1 MHESRYKKYKNKL
14 THLIKIAKKQYYEE
28 KFEEV
33 KNNHKATWRLINEVI
48 NKRKAR
54 PSFPSSFKS
63 GNNILSDPSDIA
75 NSFCKYF
82 TNVGPDLARKIPN
95 TNISFHSFLNS
106 GCNKSIFLR
115 PTNANELQ
123 EICNLFKTGK
133 SPGYDNISMYVI
145 KRSFDLLAEPL
156 ANIINV
162 SLSMG
167 IFPNKLKIAK
177 IIPVFKTGEQNSFTN
192 YRPISLLTNFSKFF
206 EKVMQKRLI
215 SFIERHEI
223 LYKFQ
228 FGFRSKH
235 STSHSLISLVN
246 NIA

>member
-1 MHESRYKKYKNKL
+1 
-14 THLIKIAKKQYYEE
+14 
-28 KFEEV
+28 
-33 KNNHKATWRLINEVI
+33 
-48 NKRKAR
+48 
-54 PSFPSSFKS
+54 
-63 GNNILSDPSDIA
+63 
-75 NSFCKYF
+75 
-82 TNVGPDLARKIPN
+82 
-95 TNISFHSFLNS
+95 
-106 GCNKSIFLR
+106 
-115 PTNANELQ
+115 
-123 EICNLFKTGK
+123 
-133 SPGYDNISMYVI
+133 MYVI

-156 ANIINV
+156 ANIIIV
-162 SLSMG
+162 SLSTG

-235 STSHSLISLVN
+235 STSHSLISFVN
-246 NIA
+246 NIASDIDRGHIAAGVFIDLSKAFDTLDHQVLLSKLEYYGIRGVALQWIRSYLLNREQFVQFRYTCSSFNKIKCGVRQGSILGPLLFIYI

>member
-1 MHESRYKKYKNKL
+1 
-14 THLIKIAKKQYYEE
+14 
-28 KFEEV
+28 
-33 KNNHKATWRLINEVI
+33 
-48 NKRKAR
+48 
-54 PSFPSSFKS
+54 
-63 GNNILSDPSDIA
+63 
-75 NSFCKYF
+75 
-82 TNVGPDLARKIPN
+82 
-95 TNISFHSFLNS
+95 
-106 GCNKSIFLR
+106 
-115 PTNANELQ
+115 
-123 EICNLFKTGK
+123 
-133 SPGYDNISMYVI
+133 MYVI

-162 SLSMG
+162 SLSTG

-235 STSHSLISLVN
+235 STSHS
-246 NIA
+246 

>member
-1 MHESRYKKYKNKL
+1 
-14 THLIKIAKKQYYEE
+14 
-28 KFEEV
+28 
-33 KNNHKATWRLINEVI
+33 
-48 NKRKAR
+48 
-54 PSFPSSFKS
+54 
-63 GNNILSDPSDIA
+63 
-75 NSFCKYF
+75 
-82 TNVGPDLARKIPN
+82 
-95 TNISFHSFLNS
+95 
-106 GCNKSIFLR
+106 
-115 PTNANELQ
+115 
-123 EICNLFKTGK
+123 
-133 SPGYDNISMYVI
+133 MYVI

-162 SLSMG
+162 SLSTG

-192 YRPISLLTNFSKFF
+192 YRPISLVTNFSKFF

-246 NIA
+246 NVASDIDRGHIAAGVFIDLSKAFDTLDHQVLLSKLEYYGIRGVALQWIRSYLLFQ